1 MWIVCKT
8 ADRLRRIPY
17 RSNKLIIDTLIRVKQ
32 SEERPKEQYEVQP
45 EQQYEV
51 HPEQQSE
58 GRSQR
63 QSQKQSLPQS
73 QKQPH
78 KKPQK
83 QSELMDC
90 TLSLPAEAAGLVI
103 VVPGTEATTGSV
115 QDLLLSKL
123 LAEVGMGTL
132 LLHRILEPS
141 NHSSRPNHNWYE
153 GKSTSYHLIC
163 MLDWLAA
170 QPYLRE
176 IPIGLLGSKE
186 GAIAAMEA
194 AAARP
199 QHVRAVVSQGGRVDL
214 AFDSLASTVSP
225 VLMVV
230 GDLDVDLCELNAWA
244 ASHLLAPHATQVIH
258 GAGTEFVEPSALAEA
273 ASLARDWFM
282 RYLPTA
288 AAAE

>member
-1 MWIVCKT
+1 MRIVCKT
-8 ADRLRRIPY
+8 ADSPHWVPHHPNRLRIDA
-17 RSNKLIIDTLIRVKQ
+17 LICVKQ
-32 SEERPKEQYEVQP
+32 SEVQTEVPEVQTDKRSDKRP
-45 EQQYEV
+45 DKTSDKRSEKQPQG
-51 HPEQQSE
+51 QS
-58 GRSQR
+58 SQR
-63 QSQKQSLPQS
+63 QSQKQ
-73 QKQPH
+73 
-78 KKPQK
+78 PQK
-83 QSELMDC
+83 KS
-90 TLSLPAEAAGLVI
+90 EAAGLVI

-132 LLHRILEPS
+132 LLNRILEPS
-141 NHSSRPNHNWYE
+141 DHSSRPNQNWYE
-153 GKSTSYHLIC
+153 DKNTSYHLIG

-170 QPYLRE
+170 QPFLRE

-258 GAGTEFVEPSALAEA
+258 GAGAEFVEPSALAEA

-282 RYLPTA
+282 RYLPPVA
-288 AAAE
+288 ADE

>member
-1 MWIVCKT
+1 MSIARKT
-8 ADRLRRIPY
+8 ADSPRWIPCHLNRPRIDAL
-17 RSNKLIIDTLIRVKQ
+17 KCVKQ
-32 SEERPKEQYEVQP
+32 SEERPKEQPEKQP
-45 EQQYEV
+45 QGQSQ
-51 HPEQQSE
+51 QQSQ
-58 GRSQR
+58 RQSQR
-63 QSQKQSLPQS
+63 QSQKQPQ
-73 QKQPH
+73 
-78 KKPQK
+78 KKSQK

-132 LLHRILEPS
+132 LLNRILEPS
-141 NHSSRPNHNWYE
+141 NRSSSPNHNWYE
-153 GKSTSYHLIC
+153 GKSTSYHLIG
-163 MLDWLAA
+163 MLDWLAD
-170 QPYLRE
+170 QPFLRE
-176 IPIGLLGSKE
+176 IPIGLLGTKE

-258 GAGTEFVEPSALAEA
+258 GAGAEFVEPSALAEA

-282 RYLPTA
+282 RYLTPVTA
-288 AAAE
+288 DE

>member
-1 MWIVCKT
+1 
-8 ADRLRRIPY
+8 
-17 RSNKLIIDTLIRVKQ
+17 VKQ
-32 SEERPKEQYEVQP
+32 SEAQSEVQSEVQTDKRYDKRSEKQP
-45 EQQYEV
+45 QGQSSQQ
-51 HPEQQSE
+51 
-58 GRSQR
+58 
-63 QSQKQSLPQS
+63 QS
-73 QKQPH
+73 QKQPQ
-78 KKPQK
+78 KKSHK
-83 QSELMDC
+83 QSELIDC

-132 LLHRILEPS
+132 LLNRILEPS
-141 NHSSRPNHNWYE
+141 DHSSRPNQNWYE
-153 GKSTSYHLIC
+153 DKNTSYHLIG

-170 QPYLRE
+170 QPFLRE

-258 GAGTEFVEPSALAEA
+258 GAGAEFVEPSALAEA

-282 RYLPTA
+282 RYLPPVA
-288 AAAE
+288 ADE

>member
-1 MWIVCKT
+1 
-8 ADRLRRIPY
+8 
-17 RSNKLIIDTLIRVKQ
+17 
-32 SEERPKEQYEVQP
+32 
-45 EQQYEV
+45 
-51 HPEQQSE
+51 
-58 GRSQR
+58 
-63 QSQKQSLPQS
+63 
-73 QKQPH
+73 
-78 KKPQK
+78 
-83 QSELMDC
+83 MDC
-90 TLSLPAEAAGLVI
+90 ALSLPAEAAGLVI

-132 LLHRILEPS
+132 LLNHILEPS
-141 NHSSRPNHNWYE
+141 NRSSKPNHNWYE
-153 GKSTSYHLIC
+153 DKSTSYHLIG
-163 MLDWLAA
+163 MLDWLAD
-170 QPYLRE
+170 QPFLRE

-199 QHVRAVVSQGGRVDL
+199 QRVRAVVSQGGRVDL

-258 GAGTEFVEPSALAEA
+258 GAGAEFVEPSALAEA

-282 RYLPTA
+282 RYLHPVTA
-288 AAAE
+288 DE

>member
-1 MWIVCKT
+1 
-8 ADRLRRIPY
+8 
-17 RSNKLIIDTLIRVKQ
+17 VKQ

-45 EQQYEV
+45 EQQ
-51 HPEQQSE
+51 PENQPQ

-63 QSQKQSLPQS
+63 QSQKQSQKKS
-73 QKQPH
+73 QQ
-78 KKPQK
+78 

-90 TLSLPAEAAGLVI
+90 ALSLPAEAAGLVI
-103 VVPGTEATTGSV
+103 VVPGIEATTSSV

-141 NHSSRPNHNWYE
+141 NRSSRPNHNWYE
-153 GKSTSYHLIC
+153 GKSTSYHLIG

-258 GAGTEFVEPSALAEA
+258 GAGAEFVDPSALAEA

-288 AAAE
+288 AAE